1 MKLKDWIKAA
11 RLHQKWTQEELGE
24 AIGRSKANVGHW
36 ENGVHEPKF
45 DQLVA
50 IASATGFPPPALRLP
65 SGKAE
70 NRKGMRQYPVLSH
83 TQAAA
88 LAEVGALPE
97 LTESIEFG
105 KDDAS
110 ARAFFLELEGNA
122 MSPEFREGDR
132 VLIDP
137 QASPQ
142 PGDFVVASSG
152 KRQVLLRKYRVREV
166 DEKGVAVFEL
176 VPLNEDH
183 ALLCSDKNRLVLIGT
198 MIGLWRRFPRPPSN
212 L

>member
-1 MKLKDWIKAA
+1 
-11 RLHQKWTQEELGE
+11 
-24 AIGRSKANVGHW
+24 
-36 ENGVHEPKF
+36 
-45 DQLVA
+45 
-50 IASATGFPPPALRLP
+50 
-65 SGKAE
+65 
-70 NRKGMRQYPVLSH
+70 
-83 TQAAA
+83 
-88 LAEVGALPE
+88 
-97 LTESIEFG
+97 
-105 KDDAS
+105 
-110 ARAFFLELEGNA
+110 